1 MFVFLIKCTKN
12 GIFMA
17 TYKEFL
23 CALLEQNYINSKTI
37 VSSKPNIMI
46 FCPGFFI
53 VLVFDMFVKG
63 KIFNYF

>member
-1 MFVFLIKCTKN
+1 
-12 GIFMA
+12 MA

-63 KIFNYF
+63 KIFNYFW